1 MGCKNWS
8 VWGFKKSYSSF
19 LLKHHDHSP
28 GQPMLE
34 DLTEEKSTH
43 RHILPSMGW
52 MHFWIDWTTKNPW
65 IWYASR
71 YHCCFPQL
79 PSLLHKIAKQNM
91 NGTQKKWDSF
101 LYHLLLHSLYCIIFQ
116 KKTHLRHC
124 SSITILTNP

>member
-1 MGCKNWS
+1 MAVGCKNS
-8 VWGFKKSYSSF
+8 PLWGFKKSYSSF

-34 DLTEEKSTH
+34 DLTQEKLTH
-43 RHILPSMGW
+43 RHILPSMDW

-71 YHCCFPQL
+71 YHCYFPQL

-91 NGTQKKWDSF
+91 NGTQKNGSHSF
-101 LYHLLLHSLYCIIFQ
+101 MIIYSIPCTALFFRKRLTFVIVAPLLF
-116 KKTHLRHC
+116 
-124 SSITILTNP
+124 